1 MRTRVSRGP
10 LACEDSLITTKQ
22 FVALSILFFHPWA
35 QFPEMGP
42 FIFSV
47 QMDWFDCTVSWPSL
61 FSPQHPCDCIPSSTR
76 VATLQSVRLLWAAD
90 RGPAQA
96 ASPGPLWDG
105 GQPWCCQSPDRRPP
119 CGAGMD
125 SNSLTSV
132 LYTCRQ
138 KSLCLA
144 AVVRPRTFHFLTP
157 WREKDLWCC
166 ECWEP
171 TGEFQSGSGEVSRAG
186 WGNMMSIWKMVL
198 SFLFD
203 GEIARTWQS
212 C

>member
-1 MRTRVSRGP
+1 MRPRVSRGP

-22 FVALSILFFHPWA
+22 FVVLSILFFHPWA
-35 QFPEMGP
+35 QFPERGP

-47 QMDWFDCTVSWPSL
+47 QQMDWFDCTVSWPSL

-96 ASPGPLWDG
+96 PSPGPLWDG
-105 GQPWCCQSPDRRPP
+105 GQPWCCQSPNRRPP

-132 LYTCRQ
+132 PYTCRQ

-144 AVVRPRTFHFLTP
+144 AVCEAKDISFPHSLEGEGSVMLWVLRAYWRISVWRQGGLQSRVRRHDVHLEDGPSFSFW
-157 WREKDLWCC
+157 WRDC
-166 ECWEP
+166 
-171 TGEFQSGSGEVSRAG
+171 
-186 WGNMMSIWKMVL
+186 
-198 SFLFD
+198 
-203 GEIARTWQS
+203 
-212 C
+212 